1 VPVPVVELA
10 GVSRTYVVG
19 GTTIAALGSVDL
31 RIERGEFVA
40 IMGPSGSGK
49 STLLNVLGC
58 LDRPTAGTYRIA
70 GEDTANLDLAALAR
84 LRNRRIGFCFQSF
97 NLLPRATAVE
107 NVSLPLV
114 YAAVPR
120 GRRLELARAKL
131 CEVGLGERLEHRST
145 QLSGGQQQRVAIA
158 RALVTEPDILLA
170 DEPTGTLDS
179 RTGEEVMGLMGRRHE
194 NGRTI
199 ILVTHDSSI
208 AAHARRVVRLRD
220 GAVESDGPAI
230 GMDRR
235 PPPRPTL
242 DAA

>member
-1 VPVPVVELA
+1 
-10 GVSRTYVVG
+10 
-19 GTTIAALGSVDL
+19 
-31 RIERGEFVA
+31 
-40 IMGPSGSGK
+40 MGPSGSGK

-114 YAAVPR
+114 YAGVPR

-179 RTGEEVMGLMGRRHE
+179 RTGEEVMGLMGAFTRWPHHHSGDARFQHC
-194 NGRTI
+194 R
-199 ILVTHDSSI
+199 
-208 AAHARRVVRLRD
+208 ACRRVSACVTAPWKATGRPSGWIAVRLLDRHWMRHD
-220 GAVESDGPAI
+220 LS
-230 GMDRR
+230 RR
-235 PPPRPTL
+235 P
-242 DAA
+242 A

>member
-1 VPVPVVELA
+1 MAVPVVELE
-10 GVSRTYVVG
+10 GVSRTYFVG
-19 GTTIAALGSVDL
+19 GTTIVALNSVYL
-31 RIERGEFVA
+31 TIERGEFVA

-49 STLLNVLGC
+49 STLLNILGC
-58 LDRPTAGTYRIA
+58 LDRPTRGTYRIA
-70 GEDTANLDLAALAR
+70 GEDTAKLDLAALAR

-114 YAAVPR
+114 YAGVPR
-120 GRRLELARAKL
+120 RRRLELARAKL
-131 CEVGLGERLEHRST
+131 CDVGLGERLGHRST

-179 RTGEEVMGLMGRRHE
+179 RTGEEVMALLGRLHE
-194 NGRTI
+194 DGRTI
-199 ILVTHDSSI
+199 ILVTHDSNI
-208 AAHARRVVRLRD
+208 AAHAHRVVRVRD
-220 GAVESDGPAI
+220 GAVESDGPTA
-230 GMDRR
+230 
-235 PPPRPTL
+235 PANSVPLSPPRL